1 MTEPT
6 ITCPKCKA
14 EIKLTESFAE
24 PLIEGL
30 RKDYDKRIAQK
41 DSEIKNRES
50 AIQER
55 EASLLKEKE
64 INV

>member
-14 EIKLTESFAE
+14 EIKLTESLAE